1 MRADYSINLDQYDDA
16 MLKLGQATALL
27 RMIRAAQDSDE
38 FESMDVSERKDGLY
52 AIVTL
57 LEGAN
62 ESLSGGAVLNGGGD
76 E

>member
-57 LEGAN
+57 LEDAN
-62 ESLSGGAVLNGGGD
+62 ESLSGGAVHGEISHD
-76 E
+76 